1 MAVRQRQTSV
11 FWKSDAAED
20 AIVRMPAGPT
30 ADTEIDVRELLRRI
44 WRRRVVLAGSIVTL
58 LIVTIIVTSQMTA
71 RYTAVSKV
79 MLDPRR
85 TQTVNIEAVVSGL
98 PQDIE
103 TLESEME
110 VLNSRALA
118 DRVVT
123 KLRLDR
129 NAEFNDTLKPKGLLA
144 MLSPRVWLPD
154 DVLDFLAPRRHA
166 QEFSASETEALERA
180 RTVENLLDRVK
191 VTLVGRSRVME
202 IAAVSEDPKLA
213 SEIANAFAD
222 LYIVEQLEAK
232 FEATRRATEWLN
244 ERLSSL
250 RTRVEISERA
260 VEDFRRTHGLIEG
273 KGVTAASQQISELNS
288 QIILARTKRAEAEAR
303 LRQVEQLLRS
313 SAGADSV
320 AEVLASPLIGKLR
333 EQEAEVQRKAAEMS
347 QEFGERHPKIINIQ
361 AEIRDLQAKIRAEVN
376 KVVLGLKNELTVAEV
391 REKSLERD
399 MSQLESRAAVLNT
412 NDVQLRAL
420 QREATAN
427 RSLYETFLGRFKETS
442 AQQDLQQPDAR
453 ILSSADTPFEPSF
466 PKTRMFLAVAF
477 VAGVLVGLA
486 LIALIEHLD
495 NGFRSMEEV
504 EQLMGVSAL
513 GLVPVLTGPAATRK
527 PPQDFIL
534 EKPISAFGESIRAVH
549 AGLLLSNV
557 DAPPRTVLV
566 TSSLPEEGKTSVSLS
581 LTRLIARMGG
591 KKTVIIDC
599 DLRRPSVHG
608 RIGLSQTPGL
618 VEYLAGEASLEDVL
632 QVDEPSGARV
642 ITAGRSSVNPM
653 DLLASEH
660 FKGMLRK
667 LTESFEMVILDSSP
681 VMAVSDSRILARL
694 VDKTI
699 FVVRWSE
706 TRREVAMM
714 GLKQIVEAGASVAG
728 VVLSMVNVKK
738 HAAYGYGDS
747 GSYYGRYSKYYTS

>member
-1 MAVRQRQTSV
+1 MAVSQRQTSV

-20 AIVRMPAGPT
+20 VIVRMPTGP
-30 ADTEIDVRELLRRI
+30 AAEAQVNVRELLRRI
-44 WRRRVVLAGSIVTL
+44 WRRKVVLAGSVVTML
-58 LIVTIIVTSQMTA
+58 VLTIIATSQMTA

-118 DRVVT
+118 ERVVI
-123 KLRLDR
+123 KLDLYRSP
-129 NAEFNDTLKPKGLLA
+129 EFNAALRPKGLLA
-144 MLSPRVWLPD
+144 MLSPRTWLPD
-154 DVLDFLAPRRHA
+154 DVLGLLAPRSRA
-166 QEFSASETEALERA
+166 QELSASDAEASERSQV
-180 RTVENLLDRVK
+180 VENLLEHVK

-202 IAAVSEDPKLA
+202 ISAVSEDPKLA
-213 SEIANAFAD
+213 SDIANAFAD

-232 FEATRRATEWLN
+232 FEATKRATEWLN
-244 ERLSSL
+244 ERLSTL
-250 RTRVEISERA
+250 RTRVEASERA
-260 VEDFRRTHGLIEG
+260 VEDFRKAHGLIEG

-313 SAGADSV
+313 SAGAESV

-361 AEIRDLQAKIRAEVN
+361 AEIRDLQTKIRAEVN
-376 KVVLGLKNELTVAEV
+376 KVVLGLRNEVTVADV
-391 REKSLERD
+391 RERSLERD
-399 MSQLESRAAVLNT
+399 MSQLEARAAVLNS
-412 NDVQLRAL
+412 NEVQLRSL
-420 QREATAN
+420 QREAGAN
-427 RSLYETFLGRFKETS
+427 RSLYETFLSRFKETS

-466 PKTRMFLAVAF
+466 PKTRLFLAVAF
-477 VAGVLVGLA
+477 VGGVLIGLA

-513 GLVPVLTGPAATRK
+513 GLVPVLTGPATSRK

-534 EKPISAFGESIRAVH
+534 EKPISAFGESIRAIH

-557 DAPPRTVLV
+557 DAPPRTVLI
-566 TSSLPEEGKTSVSLS
+566 TSALPEEGKTSVSLS
-581 LTRLIARMGG
+581 LTRLVSRMGQ
-591 KKTVIIDC
+591 KRTVIIDC

-608 RIGLSQTPGL
+608 RIGLGQTPGL
-618 VEYLAGEASLEDVL
+618 VEYLAGEATLEEVL
-632 QVDEPSGARV
+632 QLDEPSGARV
-642 ITAGRSSVNPM
+642 IAAGRSSVNPM
-653 DLLASEH
+653 DLLASEQ
-660 FKGMLRK
+660 FKGLLRK
-667 LTESFEMVILDSSP
+667 LTETFDIVILDSSP